1 MQPIITRVRRPVE
14 REGAEFYL
22 FLLLLSFAASVS
34 LTRLFLE
41 LTGYPQLGNQTLHIA
56 HVLWGGLLLFISA
69 LLMLIYANRWV
80 YRVGAILAG
89 VGVGLFM
96 DEVGK
101 FITQNNDYFYPPAA
115 SIIYV
120 FFLLVVIFY
129 MEVRRPNRRDARSEL
144 YRVLD
149 TFEEVLDRDLDNLE
163 RAELEERL
171 HYIVQSAEQYEF
183 SNLAEELLQ
192 FIQSKHIPI
201 AQHRPGWFMRLL
213 ESLRTFEQRWLTRKR
228 MRIVLLGGVGIL
240 GIWALRD
247 LTLLL
252 LDTKSYEYLIQVL
265 VDQITHGRV
274 TGTTSLAWL
283 TAEIALKAALGLA
296 LLTGI
301 GVFLFKRE
309 DQGLRLIYFVL
320 LLFLTVVDLLEFY
333 FEQFSTIVPAIA
345 QFGVLLLLI
354 HYRRRFTMHGASDS
368 VPPREYEKPVS
379 GNSVSR

>member
-1 MQPIITRVRRPVE
+1 MQPLITRVRKPVE

-22 FLLLLSFAASVS
+22 FLLLLSFAASIS

-101 FITQNNDYFYPPAA
+101 FITQTNDYFFPPAA
-115 SIIYV
+115 SIIYA

-149 TFEEVLDRDLDNLE
+149 TFEEVLDRDLDAVE
-163 RAELEERL
+163 RKELEDRL
-171 HYIVQSAEQYEF
+171 HYIVQNAEYYEF

-192 FIQSKHIPI
+192 FIESKHIPI
-201 AQHRPGWFMRLL
+201 AQRKQGWWARLL
-213 ESLRTFEQRWLTRKR
+213 ESLRDFDQRWFTRGR
-228 MRIVLLGGVGIL
+228 MKAVLIGGLAVL
-240 GIWALRD
+240 GIWSLWE

-252 LDTKSYEYLIQVL
+252 LTSNSPSPAYLIQL
-265 VDQITHGRV
+265 LIDQITHGRV
-274 TGTTSLAWL
+274 TSTTSLAWL
-283 TAEIALKAALGLA
+283 TGEIALKAALGLA
-296 LLTGI
+296 LFIGI
-301 GVFLFKRE
+301 GLFSTKRE
-309 DQGLRLIYFVL
+309 IQGFRLVYFVL
-320 LLFLTVVDLLEFY
+320 LLFLTVADLLEFY
-333 FEQFSTIVPAIA
+333 FEQFSTIAPATI
-345 QFGVLLLLI
+345 QFVLLLLLI
-354 HYRRRFTMHGASDS
+354 HYRGRFMRHGTSDTIPAKDEGHS
-368 VPPREYEKPVS
+368 
-379 GNSVSR
+379 

>member
-1 MQPIITRVRRPVE
+1 MQPIITRIRRPVE

-22 FLLLLSFAASVS
+22 LLLLLSFAASVS

-80 YRVGAILAG
+80 YRLGAILAG

-101 FITQNNDYFYPPAA
+101 FITQTNDYFYPPAA

-129 MEVRRPNRRDARSEL
+129 MEIRRSTRRDARSEL
-144 YRVLD
+144 YRALD
-149 TFEEVLDRDLDNLE
+149 TFEEVLDRDLDEIE
-163 RAELEERL
+163 RAELEDRL
-171 HYIVQSAEQYEF
+171 HYIAGNAEHYEF
-183 SNLAEELLQ
+183 ANLAEELLQ
-192 FIQSKHIPI
+192 FIQSKHLPI
-201 AQHRPGWFMRLL
+201 APRNRSWFIRLL
-213 ESLRTFEQRWLTRKR
+213 EALQDFDRRWLTRGR
-228 MRIVLLGGVGIL
+228 MQAILLGGLGVL
-240 GIWALRD
+240 GIWAFRD

-252 LDTKSYEYLIQVL
+252 LDTESYEYLVQVL

-283 TAEIALKAALGLA
+283 TATIAMKAALGLV
-296 LLTGI
+296 LLVGI
-301 GVFLFKRE
+301 GIFLVKRE
-309 DQGLRLIYFVL
+309 EQGLRLVFFVL
-320 LLFLTVVDLLEFY
+320 LLFLAVVNLLEFY
-333 FEQFSTIVPAIA
+333 FEQFSTIVPATL
-345 QFGVLLLLI
+345 QFLLLLLVI
-354 HYRRRFTMHGASDS
+354 HYRRRFTLRGTADRL
-368 VPPREYEKPVS
+368 PPDKHEIA
-379 GNSVSR
+379 

>member
-1 MQPIITRVRRPVE
+1 MQPMITRIRRPVE

-22 FLLLLSFAASVS
+22 LLLLLSFAASVS
-34 LTRLFLE
+34 FTRLFLE

-56 HVLWGGLLLFISA
+56 HVLWGGLLLFVSA
-69 LLMLIYANRWV
+69 LVMLIFANRWV
-80 YRVGAILAG
+80 YRLGAILAG

-101 FITQNNDYFYPPAA
+101 FITQSNDYFYPPAA

-144 YRVLD
+144 YRALD
-149 TFEEVLDRDLDNLE
+149 TFEEVLDRDLDSIE
-163 RAELEERL
+163 RAKLEDRL
-171 HYIVQSAEQYEF
+171 HYIVQNAEQYEF

-201 AQHRPGWFMRLL
+201 AQHKPSWFARLL
-213 ESLRTFEQRWLTRKR
+213 ESLRRFDQRWLTRGRLKAAL
-228 MRIVLLGGVGIL
+228 IGGLGVL

-252 LDTKSYEYLIQVL
+252 LDSESYEYLIQVL

-274 TGTTSLAWL
+274 IDTTSLAWL
-283 TAEIALKAALGLA
+283 TAGIALKAALGLA
-296 LLTGI
+296 LLVGI
-301 GVFLFKRE
+301 GIFLTKRE
-309 DQGLRLIYFVL
+309 EQGLRLLYFVL
-320 LLFLTVVDLLEFY
+320 LLFLTVVNLLEFY
-333 FEQFSTIVPAIA
+333 FEQFSTIVPALA
-345 QFGVLLLLI
+345 QFVLLLLLI
-354 HYRRRFTMHGASDS
+354 HYRRRFTQRGMSDS
-368 VPPREYEKPVS
+368 VPPKEVDPS
-379 GNSVSR
+379 

>member
-1 MQPIITRVRRPVE
+1 MQPLITRVRKPVE

-101 FITQNNDYFYPPAA
+101 FITQTNDYFFPPAA
-115 SIIYV
+115 SIIYA

-149 TFEEVLDRDLDNLE
+149 TFEEVLDRDLDAVE
-163 RAELEERL
+163 RKELEDRL
-171 HYIVQSAEQYEF
+171 HYIVQNAEYYEF

-192 FIQSKHIPI
+192 FIESKHIPI
-201 AQHRPGWFMRLL
+201 AQRKQDWSARLL
-213 ESLRTFEQRWLTRKR
+213 ESLRAFDQRWFTRGR
-228 MRIVLLGGVGIL
+228 MKAVLVGGLAVL
-240 GIWALRD
+240 GIWSLWE
-247 LTLLL
+247 LMLLL
-252 LDTKSYEYLIQVL
+252 LSSNSPSPAYLIQIL

-283 TAEIALKAALGLA
+283 TAGIALRAALGLA
-296 LLTGI
+296 LFVGI
-301 GVFLFKRE
+301 GLFLSKRE
-309 DQGLRLIYFVL
+309 VQGFRLLYFVL
-320 LLFLTVVDLLEFY
+320 LLFLTVADLLQFY
-333 FEQFSTIVPAIA
+333 FEQFSTIVPATI
-345 QFGVLLLLI
+345 QFALLMLLI
-354 HYRRRFTMHGASDS
+354 HYRGRFMRRGTSDTIPS
-368 VPPREYEKPVS
+368 KDEEHS
-379 GNSVSR
+379 

>member
-1 MQPIITRVRRPVE
+1 MQPIITRVRKPVE

-22 FLLLLSFAASVS
+22 LLLLLSFAASVS
-34 LTRLFLE
+34 ITRLFLE
-41 LTGYPQLGNQTLHIA
+41 LTGYPQLGNETLHIA

-80 YRVGAILAG
+80 YRLGAVLAG
-89 VGVGLFM
+89 IGVGLFM

-129 MEVRRPNRRDARSEL
+129 MEIRRPNRRDARSEL

-149 TFEEVLDRDLDNLE
+149 TFEEVLDRDLDDIE
-163 RAELEERL
+163 QAELEDRL
-171 HYIVQSAEQYEF
+171 HYIVQNAEHYEF

-192 FIQSKHIPI
+192 FIQSKHLPI
-201 AQHRPGWFMRLL
+201 VKRRQNWFTRLL
-213 ESLRTFEQRWLTRKR
+213 EMLREFDQQWLTRER
-228 MRIVLLGGVGIL
+228 MRVILLGGLGVL

-252 LDTKSYEYLIQVL
+252 LETESYEYLIRVL

-283 TAEIALKAALGLA
+283 TAGIALKAALGLA
-296 LLTGI
+296 LLAGI
-301 GVFLFKRE
+301 GIFLAKRE
-309 DQGLRLIYFVL
+309 EPGLRLIFFVL
-320 LLFLTVVDLLEFY
+320 LLFLTVVNLLEFY
-333 FEQFSTIVPAIA
+333 FEQFSTIVPATV
-345 QFGVLLLLI
+345 QLLLLLLLI
-354 HYRRRFTMHGASDS
+354 HYRRRFTLRGRSDT
-368 VPPREYEKPVS
+368 VPPKETES
-379 GNSVSR
+379 A

>member
-1 MQPIITRVRRPVE
+1 MQPLITRVRKPVE

-56 HVLWGGLLLFISA
+56 HVLWGGLMLFISA

-101 FITQNNDYFYPPAA
+101 FITQTNDYFFPPAA
-115 SIIYV
+115 SIIYA

-149 TFEEVLDRDLDNLE
+149 TFEEVLDRDLDAVE
-163 RAELEERL
+163 RQELEDRL
-171 HYIVQSAEQYEF
+171 HYIVKNAKYYEF

-192 FIQSKHIPI
+192 FIESKHIPI
-201 AQHRPGWFMRLL
+201 SQRRQSWPARLF
-213 ESLRTFEQRWLTRKR
+213 ESLRSFDQRWFTRGR
-228 MRIVLLGGVGIL
+228 MKAVLLGGLAVL
-240 GIWALRD
+240 GIWALWE

-252 LDTKSYEYLIQVL
+252 LSSNSPSPVYLIQVL
-265 VDQITHGRV
+265 VDQIVHGRV

-283 TAEIALKAALGLA
+283 TGEIALKAALGLA
-296 LLTGI
+296 LFVGVGLFLT
-301 GVFLFKRE
+301 KRE
-309 DQGLRLIYFVL
+309 VQGFRLVYFVL
-320 LLFLTVVDLLEFY
+320 LLFLTVANLLEFY
-333 FEQFSTIVPAIA
+333 FEQFSTIVPAII
-345 QFGVLLLLI
+345 QFALLMLLI
-354 HYRRRFTMHGASDS
+354 HYHGRFMRRGTSDTIPS
-368 VPPREYEKPVS
+368 KDEDHS
-379 GNSVSR
+379 

>member
-1 MQPIITRVRRPVE
+1 MRPMLTRVRKPVE
-14 REGAEFYL
+14 REGAELYL
-22 FLLLLSFAASVS
+22 LLLLLSFAASVS

-41 LTGYPQLGNQTLHIA
+41 LTGYPQLGNETLHIA
-56 HVLWGGLLLFISA
+56 HVLWGGLLLFVSA

-80 YRVGAILAG
+80 YRLGAILAG

-149 TFEEVLDRDLDNLE
+149 TFEEVLDRDLDGVE
-163 RAELEERL
+163 RAELEDRL
-171 HYIVQSAEQYEF
+171 HYIVQNAEHYEF

-201 AQHRPGWFMRLL
+201 VQREQSWFARLL
-213 ESLRTFEQRWLTRKR
+213 ESLRSFEERWLTRGR
-228 MRIVLLGGVGIL
+228 MRVILLGGLGAL

-252 LDTKSYEYLIQVL
+252 LETESYKYLIQVL

-296 LLTGI
+296 LLSGI
-301 GVFLFKRE
+301 GFFLVKRE
-309 DQGLRLIYFVL
+309 EQGIRLIFFVL
-320 LLFLTVVDLLEFY
+320 LLFLTVVNLLEFY
-333 FEQFSTIVPAIA
+333 FEQFSTIVPAIV
-345 QFGVLLLLI
+345 QLLLLLLLI
-354 HYRRRFTMHGASDS
+354 HYRRRFTLRGTADT
-368 VPPREYEKPVS
+368 VPPKETKTS
-379 GNSVSR
+379 

>member
-1 MQPIITRVRRPVE
+1 MQPLITRVRKPVE

-101 FITQNNDYFYPPAA
+101 FITQTNDYFFPPAA
-115 SIIYV
+115 SIIYA

-149 TFEEVLDRDLDNLE
+149 TFEEVLDRDLDVVE
-163 RAELEERL
+163 RKELEDRL
-171 HYIVQSAEQYEF
+171 HYIVKNAEYYEF
-183 SNLAEELLQ
+183 ANLAEELLQ
-192 FIQSKHIPI
+192 FIESKHIPI
-201 AQHRPGWFMRLL
+201 AQRKQGWSARLL
-213 ESLRTFEQRWLTRKR
+213 ESLRAFDQRWFTRGR
-228 MRIVLLGGVGIL
+228 MKAVLVGGLAVL
-240 GIWALRD
+240 GIWSLWE

-252 LDTKSYEYLIQVL
+252 LSSNSPSPAYLIQVL

-283 TAEIALKAALGLA
+283 TGEIALKAALGLA
-296 LLTGI
+296 LFVGI
-301 GVFLFKRE
+301 GLFLTKRE
-309 DQGLRLIYFVL
+309 VQGQRLIYFVL
-320 LLFLTVVDLLEFY
+320 LLFLTVADLLEFY
-333 FEQFSTIVPAIA
+333 FEQFSTIVPAIV
-345 QFGVLLLLI
+345 QFVLLLLVI
-354 HYRRRFTMHGASDS
+354 HYRGRFMRHGTSDTI
-368 VPPREYEKPVS
+368 PAKDEKY
-379 GNSVSR
+379 

>member
-1 MQPIITRVRRPVE
+1 MQPLITRIRKPVE

-69 LLMLIYANRWV
+69 LLMLVYANRWV
-80 YRVGAILAG
+80 YRLGAILAG

-101 FITQNNDYFYPPAA
+101 FITQTNDYFYPPAA

-129 MEVRRPNRRDARSEL
+129 MEVRRPNRQDARSEL
-144 YRVLD
+144 YRALD
-149 TFEEVLDRDLDNLE
+149 TFEEVLDRDLDD
-163 RAELEERL
+163 AELTELEGRL
-171 HYIVQSAEQYEF
+171 HYIVHNAEHYEY

-192 FIQSKHIPI
+192 FVQSRHIPI
-201 AQHRPGWFMRLL
+201 APRRQGFLARLL
-213 ESLRTFEQRWLTRKR
+213 ETFRAFDQRWLTRGR
-228 MRIVLLGGVGIL
+228 MKTVLVGGLGVL

-252 LDTKSYEYLIQVL
+252 LDSESYEYLIQVL
-265 VDQITHGRV
+265 VDQISHGRV

-283 TAEIALKAALGLA
+283 TAGIALKAAVGLA
-296 LLTGI
+296 LLAGI
-301 GVFLFKRE
+301 GLFLTNRDE
-309 DQGLRLIYFVL
+309 QGLRLLFFVL
-320 LLFLTVVDLLEFY
+320 LLFLTVVNLLEFY
-333 FEQFSTIVPAIA
+333 FEQFSTIVPATV
-345 QFGVLLLLI
+345 QFVLLLLLL
-354 HYRRRFTMHGASDS
+354 HYRRRFTWHGTSDS
-368 VPPREYEKPVS
+368 LPPQNVDRS
-379 GNSVSR
+379 Q

>member
-1 MQPIITRVRRPVE
+1 MQPLITRVRKPVE

-34 LTRLFLE
+34 ITRLFLE

-101 FITQNNDYFYPPAA
+101 FITQTNDYFFPPAA
-115 SIIYV
+115 SIIYA

-149 TFEEVLDRDLDNLE
+149 TFEEVLDRDLDAVE
-163 RAELEERL
+163 RKELEDRL
-171 HYIVQSAEQYEF
+171 HYIVKTAEYYEF
-183 SNLAEELLQ
+183 ANLAEELLQ
-192 FIQSKHIPI
+192 FIESKHIPI
-201 AQHRPGWFMRLL
+201 AQRKQGWAARLL
-213 ESLRTFEQRWLTRKR
+213 ESLRAFDRRWFTRGR
-228 MRIVLLGGVGIL
+228 MKAVLLGGLAVL
-240 GIWALRD
+240 GIWALRG
-247 LTLLL
+247 LILLL
-252 LDTKSYEYLIQVL
+252 LSSNSPSPAYLIQVL

-283 TAEIALKAALGLA
+283 TAGIALRAALGLA
-296 LLTGI
+296 LFAGI
-301 GVFLFKRE
+301 GLFLSKRE
-309 DQGLRLIYFVL
+309 VQGFRLLYFVL
-320 LLFLTVVDLLEFY
+320 LLFLTVADLQEFY
-333 FEQFSTIVPAIA
+333 FEQFSTIIPATI
-345 QFGVLLLLI
+345 QFALLMLLI
-354 HYRRRFTMHGASDS
+354 HYRGRFMRHGTADTIPSKD
-368 VPPREYEKPVS
+368 EKHS
-379 GNSVSR
+379 

>member
-1 MQPIITRVRRPVE
+1 MQPLITRVRKPVE

-80 YRVGAILAG
+80 YRMGAILAG

-101 FITQNNDYFYPPAA
+101 FITQTNNYFYPPAA
-115 SIIYV
+115 SIIYA

-129 MEVRRPNRRDARSEL
+129 MEVRRPNRRDTRSEL

-149 TFEEVLDRDLDNLE
+149 TFEEVLDRDLDAVE
-163 RAELEERL
+163 REELEDRL
-171 HYIVQSAEQYEF
+171 HYIIKNAEYYEF
-183 SNLAEELLQ
+183 ANLAEELLQ
-192 FIQSKHIPI
+192 FIESKHIPI
-201 AQHRPGWFMRLL
+201 VQHKQGWLARLL
-213 ESLRTFEQRWLTRKR
+213 EALRAFDERWLSRGR
-228 MRIVLLGGVGIL
+228 MKTILVGGLAVL

-247 LTLLL
+247 LALLL
-252 LDTKSYEYLIQVL
+252 LSSNSPSPAYLIKVL

-283 TAEIALKAALGLA
+283 TGEIALKAALGLA
-296 LLTGI
+296 LFVGI
-301 GVFLFKRE
+301 GLFLTKRE
-309 DQGLRLIYFVL
+309 IQGFRLLYFVL
-320 LLFLTVVDLLEFY
+320 LLFLTVADLLGFY
-333 FEQFSTIVPAIA
+333 FEQFSTIVPATV
-345 QFGVLLLLI
+345 QFALLMLLI
-354 HYRRRFTMHGASDS
+354 HYRGRFMRRGAPDS
-368 VPPREYEKPVS
+368 APSKDEEHS
-379 GNSVSR
+379 

>member
-1 MQPIITRVRRPVE
+1 MQPMITRIRRPVE

-22 FLLLLSFAASVS
+22 LLLLLSFAASVS
-34 LTRLFLE
+34 FTRLFLE

-69 LLMLIYANRWV
+69 LLMLVFANRWV
-80 YRVGAILAG
+80 YRAGAILAG

-101 FITQNNDYFYPPAA
+101 FITQTNDYFYPPAA

-144 YRVLD
+144 YRALD
-149 TFEEVLDRDLDNLE
+149 TFEEVLDRDLDVIE
-163 RAELEERL
+163 RARLEDRL
-171 HYIVQSAEQYEF
+171 HFIVQNAEQYEF

-201 AQHRPGWFMRLL
+201 AQHSPGWFDRML
-213 ESLRTFEQRWLTRKR
+213 ESLRKFDQHWLTRTRLKAA
-228 MRIVLLGGVGIL
+228 LLGSLGVL

-252 LDTKSYEYLIQVL
+252 LDSESYEYLIRVL
-265 VDQITHGRV
+265 IDQITHGRV

-283 TAEIALKAALGLA
+283 TAGVGLKAALGLI
-296 LLTGI
+296 LLAGI
-301 GVFLFKRE
+301 VIFLAKE
-309 DQGLRLIYFVL
+309 EEQGLRLLYFVL
-320 LLFLTVVDLLEFY
+320 LLFLTVVNLLEFY
-333 FEQFSTIVPAIA
+333 FEQFSTIVPATV
-345 QFGVLLLLI
+345 QFVSLLLLI
-354 HYRRRFTMHGASDS
+354 HYRRRFTLRGTSDPI
-368 VPPREYEKPVS
+368 PPKETDPS
-379 GNSVSR
+379 

>member
-1 MQPIITRVRRPVE
+1 MQPIITRIRRPVE

-34 LTRLFLE
+34 FTRLFLE

-56 HVLWGGLLLFISA
+56 HVLWGGLMLFISA

-80 YRVGAILAG
+80 YRIGAILAG

-101 FITQNNDYFYPPAA
+101 FITQTNDYFYPPAA

-129 MEVRRPNRRDARSEL
+129 MEIRRPNRRDARSEL

-149 TFEEVLDRDLDNLE
+149 TFEEVLDRDLDNVE

-192 FIQSKHIPI
+192 FLQSKHIPI
-201 AQHRPGWFMRLL
+201 AQHRQGLVARLL
-213 ESLRTFEQRWLTRKR
+213 EFARAFEQRWLTRGR
-228 MRIVLLGGVGIL
+228 MRAILLSGLGVL
-240 GIWALRD
+240 GIWALHD
-247 LTLLL
+247 LVLLL
-252 LDTKSYEYLIQVL
+252 LDTESYTYLIQVL

-283 TAEIALKAALGLA
+283 TAGIALKAALGLA
-296 LLTGI
+296 LLVGI
-301 GVFLFKRE
+301 GIILAKRE
-309 DQGLRLIYFVL
+309 KQGLQLLYFVL
-320 LLFLTVVDLLEFY
+320 LLFLTVLNLLEFY
-333 FEQFSTIVPAIA
+333 FEQFSTIVPAIV
-345 QFGVLLLLI
+345 QFILLLLLI
-354 HYRRRFTMHGASDS
+354 HYRRRFMLHGTSDS
-368 VPPREYEKPVS
+368 VPPK
-379 GNSVSR
+379 SV

>member
-1 MQPIITRVRRPVE
+1 MQPLITRIRKPVE

-56 HVLWGGLLLFISA
+56 HVLWGGLLLFVSA

-89 VGVGLFM
+89 LGVGLFM

-101 FITQNNDYFYPPAA
+101 FITQTNDYFFPPAA
-115 SIIYV
+115 SIIYA

-149 TFEEVLDRDLDNLE
+149 TFEEVLDRDLDAVE
-163 RAELEERL
+163 RKELEDRL
-171 HYIVQSAEQYEF
+171 HYIVQNAEYYEF

-192 FIQSKHIPI
+192 FIESKHIPI
-201 AQHRPGWFMRLL
+201 AQRTQGWSARLL
-213 ESLRTFEQRWLTRKR
+213 ESLRAFDRRWFTRGRLKA
-228 MRIVLLGGVGIL
+228 VLLSGLGVL

-252 LDTKSYEYLIQVL
+252 LSSNSPSPAYLIQVL

-274 TGTTSLAWL
+274 TSTTSLAWL
-283 TAEIALKAALGLA
+283 TAAIALKAALGLV
-296 LLTGI
+296 LFVGI
-301 GVFLFKRE
+301 GLFLTKWE
-309 DQGLRLIYFVL
+309 EQGVRLIYFVL
-320 LLFLTVVDLLEFY
+320 LLFLTVVNLLEFY
-333 FEQFSTIVPAIA
+333 FEQFLTVVPATV
-345 QFGVLLLLI
+345 QFVLLLLLI
-354 HYRRRFTMHGASDS
+354 HYRGRFMRRDTTDS
-368 VPPREYEKPVS
+368 IPSKDEDHS
-379 GNSVSR
+379 

>member
-1 MQPIITRVRRPVE
+1 MQSMRTRVRKPVE

-22 FLLLLSFAASVS
+22 LLLLLSFAASVS

-80 YRVGAILAG
+80 YRWGAILAG

-101 FITQNNDYFYPPAA
+101 FITQTNDYFYPPAA

-129 MEVRRPNRRDARSEL
+129 MEIRRPNHRDARSEL

-149 TFEEVLDRDLDNLE
+149 TFEEVLDRDLDDVE
-163 RAELEERL
+163 RAELDDRL
-171 HYIVQSAEQYEF
+171 HYIVQNAEHYEF

-192 FIQSKHIPI
+192 FVQSKHIPI
-201 AQHRPGWFMRLL
+201 VPHKQSWFERLL
-213 ESLRTFEQRWLTRKR
+213 ESLRGFEQRWLTRRR
-228 MRIVLLGGVGIL
+228 MKAILLGGLGVL
-240 GIWALRD
+240 GIWAFRD

-252 LDTKSYEYLIQVL
+252 LDTKSHAYIFQVL
-265 VDQITHGRV
+265 IDQITHGRV

-283 TAEIALKAALGLA
+283 TATMALKAALGLV
-296 LLTGI
+296 LLIGI
-301 GVFLFKRE
+301 GIFLAKQEERGLRIVFL
-309 DQGLRLIYFVL
+309 VL

-333 FEQFSTIVPAIA
+333 FEQFSTIVPATL
-345 QFGVLLLLI
+345 QLLLLLLVI
-354 HYRRRFTMHGASDS
+354 HYRRRFT
-368 VPPREYEKPVS
+368 VR
-379 GNSVSR
+379 GNSDEVHAKETKTA

>member
-1 MQPIITRVRRPVE
+1 MRPMITRVRKPVE

-22 FLLLLSFAASVS
+22 FLLLLSFAASVG

-56 HVLWGGLLLFISA
+56 HVLWGGLALFISA

-80 YRVGAILAG
+80 YRLGAVLAG

-101 FITQNNDYFYPPAA
+101 FITQSNDYFYPPAA
-115 SIIYV
+115 SIIYA

-129 MEVRRPNRRDARSEL
+129 MEVRRPNRRDARAEL
-144 YRVLD
+144 YRALD
-149 TFEEVLDRDLDNLE
+149 TFEEVLDRDLDEIE
-163 RAELEERL
+163 RAELEDRL
-171 HYIVQSAEQYEF
+171 HFIVEHAEHYEF

-192 FIQSKHIPI
+192 FVQSRHIPI
-201 AQHRPGWFMRLL
+201 VERRQSWFGRLL
-213 ESLRTFEQRWLTRKR
+213 ESLRDFGQRWFTRGR
-228 MRIVLLGGVGIL
+228 LRVVLLVGLAGL

-252 LDTKSYEYLIQVL
+252 LETESYEYLIRVL

-283 TAEIALKAALGLA
+283 TATIALKAALGLA
-296 LLTGI
+296 LLAGMGI
-301 GVFLFKRE
+301 FLAKRE
-309 DQGLRLIYFVL
+309 ERALRLIFFVL
-320 LLFLTVVDLLEFY
+320 LLFLSIADLLEFY
-333 FEQFSTIVPAIA
+333 FEQFSTIVPATL
-345 QFGVLLLLI
+345 QLLLLLLVI
-354 HYRRRFTMHGASDS
+354 YYRRRFTSRGTADT
-368 VPPREYEKPVS
+368 VPSKEAK
-379 GNSVSR
+379 NA